1 MLGKSVICAKA
12 LGKRAAMI
20 ERHYM
25 GGDCLNVGCF
35 PSKAVI
41 RCARAVH
48 DVMNSARFGVKLPPG
63 EVHIYIY
70 IFYILPFCWVLLL
83 LVFHYCVN
91 ICNASI

>member
-1 MLGKSVICAKA
+1 MICAKA
-12 LGKRAAMI
+12 LGKRAALI

-41 RCARAVH
+41 RCARAIH

-63 EVHIYIY
+63 EVRI
-70 IFYILPFCWVLLL
+70 PT
-83 LVFHYCVN
+83 VFRMISV
-91 ICNASI
+91 